1 MTARAVHNRSE
12 ENEVFYYICYPFAA
26 LLRLFYDLTNSY
38 GISLILFTLV
48 VKLVLLP
55 FQMKSKKSM
64 VRMNR
69 MNGQI
74 QEIQKKYANNPQK
87 QQEELQKF
95 YAEQGVNPMGGCLW
109 SFLPLPI
116 MIALYNII
124 REPIVYFMNF
134 GSKAAGQEVLAKA
147 KDAIAAAGIALS
159 ENNVAFE
166 QIEVMNVINQKL
178 PDFAAGIENWF
189 TVDYN
194 FIGINLETI
203 PTAAFQ
209 MLKSGIS
216 WAVIG
221 LILIPVVSAALS
233 FLQSKIAM
241 MGQKGS
247 NGAANSM
254 MYMMPLMSL
263 WIGFTLPAAL
273 GVYWIANSV
282 FSIIQE
288 FILGKFYN
296 TKLEAEEDERQ
307 RKLEEDRRK
316 RQEEGRK
323 KQEKIAQQT
332 EKKLTLK
339 EKQQAAQEAKEAKAA
354 KKKTSTTEA
363 GRVGDRPYARGRSY
377 VADRYDEK

>member
-1 MTARAVHNRSE
+1 M
-12 ENEVFYYICYPFAA
+12 FYYICYPFAA
-26 LLRLFYDLTNSY
+26 LLRLFYSVTNSY
-38 GISLILFTLV
+38 GLSLILFTLV
-48 VKLVLLP
+48 VKLVMMP

-95 YAEQGVNPMGGCLW
+95 YTEQGVNPMGGCLW

-116 MIALYNII
+116 LIALYNII

-134 GSKAAGQEVLAKA
+134 GSKANGQAVLAAA
-147 KDAIAAAGIALS
+147 KEQIANAGITLNSSAGY
-159 ENNVAFE
+159 E
-166 QIEVMNVINQKL
+166 QIEIIRVINEKFPQFISQHEGWVSL
-178 PDFAAGIENWF
+178 
-189 TVDYN
+189 DYN

-203 PTAAFQ
+203 PTEAMG
-209 MLKSGIS
+209 MLKAGIT
-216 WAVIG
+216 WGAIG
-221 LILIPVVSAALS
+221 LLLIPFISAALS
-233 FLQSKIAM
+233 FLQSKVAM
-241 MGQKGS
+241 MGQKTS
-247 NGAANSM
+247 NSSSNSM

-288 FILGKFYN
+288 FFMGKFYN

-307 RKLEEDRRK
+307 KKLEEDRRK
-316 RQEEGRK
+316 RQEEGRLM
-323 KQEKIAQQT
+323 QEKRAAQG

-339 EKQQAAQEAKEAKAA
+339 EKQLAAQEAKAN
-354 KKKTSTTEA
+354 KKKISTTEA
-363 GRVGDRPYARGRSY
+363 GRVGERPYARGRSY
-377 VADRYDEK
+377 VADRYDDK